1 MIKIN
6 FCKNNL
12 FVKILVKSFFV
23 KKYVRLK
30 KDFVK
35 KNWSLKL
42 LVKKLF
48 EKKKLPKILWAR
60 KIFYDKNKKQ
70 FDKKIV
76 CRKFGQ
82 KNFGQKTASF
92 FLAKL
97 GLNGGGGCQVFR
109 KICKSNFFCLK

>member
-1 MIKIN
+1 M
-6 FCKNNL
+6 

-82 KNFGQKTASF
+82 KNFGQKTAWSIFF

-97 GLNGGGGCQVFR
+97 GLNGGGDVRFFGKFVSQ
-109 KICKSNFFCLK
+109 NFFV

>member
-82 KNFGQKTASF
+82 KNFGQKTAWSIF
-92 FLAKL
+92 FFFFGQVRVKRR
-97 GLNGGGGCQVFR
+97 GGMSGF
-109 KICKSNFFCLK
+109 SENL